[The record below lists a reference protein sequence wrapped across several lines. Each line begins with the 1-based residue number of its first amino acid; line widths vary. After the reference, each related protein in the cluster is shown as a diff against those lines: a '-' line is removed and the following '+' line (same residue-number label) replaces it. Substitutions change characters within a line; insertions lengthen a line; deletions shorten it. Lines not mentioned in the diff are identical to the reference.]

1 MTETVD
7 LKSGL
12 YVTATPIGNLKDM
25 TLRAVQ
31 VLKAVDVIACEDTRV
46 SGKLLSHYDIR
57 TRLVTYHDHNAEKVR
72 PRLLGRLSEGGTVAL
87 ISDAGT
93 PLISDPGMK
102 LVAEARKKGVHV
114 TTIPGSSAVTAAL
127 SAAGLPTDRFSFYGF
142 LPTKNKARAQLIQ
155 EAQQAPGTLI
165 FFESAKRLAPSLKAM
180 EKILGGDRQA
190 AVCRELTKIYEEI
203 LVLSLRELVADISA
217 RDTLKGEIVILVAPA
232 GSVATDQDKLDQAI
246 LKALEHLSVRETAS
260 ALSYATGLPRR
271 RIYSRAL
278 ELRESGR

>member
-1 MTETVD
+1 M
-7 LKSGL
+7 
-12 YVTATPIGNLKDM
+12 
-25 TLRAVQ
+25 
-31 VLKAVDVIACEDTRV
+31 
-46 SGKLLSHYDIR
+46 
-57 TRLVTYHDHNAEKVR
+57 
-72 PRLLGRLSEGGTVAL
+72 
-87 ISDAGT
+87 
-93 PLISDPGMK
+93 
-102 LVAEARKKGVHV
+102 
-114 TTIPGSSAVTAAL
+114 
-127 SAAGLPTDRFSFYGF
+127 
-142 LPTKNKARAQLIQ
+142 
-155 EAQQAPGTLI
+155 
-165 FFESAKRLAPSLKAM
+165 
-180 EKILGGDRQA
+180 GGDRQA